1 MESRPGC
8 LGLPRRGSI
17 SQDPV
22 AAWSRLG
29 YDRNNLEPRPA
40 GRNVF
45 RGEGTQNFTG
55 QASGGETPR
64 PRDSGSPSGSPSGPG
79 DSGGSSAPPAGPPDG
94 SPSGPP
100 SNPLADDSGQ
110 PERVFPKE
118 PREEP
123 EGGGIAG
130 KIHDILSGAEETT
143 NHAGVARNFEKTGG
157 FEKTLEDFNA
167 LQPENVKDIQ
177 TRFGLGIVGYLED
190 GITIVARPGSKTGGA
205 TLEIRVSSRKIYK
218 IRY

>member
-64 PRDSGSPSGSPSGPG
+64 PRDSGSPSG
-79 DSGGSSAPPAGPPDG
+79 PPAGPPDG
-94 SPSGPP
+94 SSSGPP
-100 SNPLADDSGQ
+100 SHPPSDDSGSSKGQ
-110 PERVFPKE
+110 PERAVTRE
-118 PREEP
+118 PGEEETSQEESEGKSSSYEAP
-123 EGGGIAG
+123 RGGGGITD
-130 KIHDILSGAEETT
+130 KINIGETGVSFGHGGRHLEGTNLSPSEVNQAIANDVVTKHSG
-143 NHAGVARNFEKTGG
+143 TGQFYKG
-157 FEKTLEDFNA
+157 RIV
-167 LQPENVKDIQ
+167 VKGTEIEY
-177 TRFGLGIVGYLED
+177 TSFCLKD
-190 GITIVARPGSKTGGA
+190 GMIHIGTYYPVH
-205 TLEIRVSSRKIYK
+205 
-218 IRY
+218 